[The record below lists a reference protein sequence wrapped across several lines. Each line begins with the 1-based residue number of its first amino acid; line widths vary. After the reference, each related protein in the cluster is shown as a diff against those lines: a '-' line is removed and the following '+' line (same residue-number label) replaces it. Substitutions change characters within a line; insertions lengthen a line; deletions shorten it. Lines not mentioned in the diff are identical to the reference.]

1 MTCRNLCDILHS
13 KIIVGKSHYDAGK
26 KYCRRCEVFLYH
38 NGTFCPCC
46 GMALRATPTSRRD
59 KEKTKTKSKIKTA
72 ITRAIKSR
80 ICIVKALTRNINE
93 VNAKQKEAAKAFEK
107 GTSGQ

>member
-1 MTCRNLCDILHS
+1 MLRYGT
-13 KIIVGKSHYDAGK
+13 KSYPHFK
-26 KYCRRCEVFLYH
+26 KRQR
-38 NGTFCPCC
+38 
-46 GMALRATPTSRRD
+46 
-59 KEKTKTKSKIKTA
+59 KTKTKSKIKTA